1 MLQRTGLAPSRLVI
15 EVTEGSLLDDPE
27 GVRDILARL
36 RDEGIG
42 AALDDFGTG
51 YSSLSYLHTFPLRSV
66 KIDRS
71 FVARLGLDEGNSNAV
86 VVSIL
91 ALARALGME
100 AVAEGIE
107 TQAQRDALLAMGCHY
122 GQGYL
127 LGRPA
132 PIGHWS

>member
-1 MLQRTGLAPSRLVI
+1 
-15 EVTEGSLLDDPE
+15 
-27 GVRDILARL
+27 L
-36 RDEGIG
+36 RDQGVG

-51 YSSLSYLHTFPLRSV
+51 YSSLSYLHTFPLRTV

-71 FVARLGLDEGNSNAV
+71 FVSRLDDDQGNSNAV

-91 ALARALGME
+91 ALASALGMD
-100 AVAEGIE
+100 AIAEGIE
-107 TQAQRDALLAMGCHY
+107 TDTQRATLLAMGCRY

-132 PIGHWS
+132 GIKHWSMPTAR

>member
-1 MLQRTGLAPSRLVI
+1 M
-15 EVTEGSLLDDPE
+15 TEGSLLDDPE

-36 RDEGIG
+36 RDAGIG

-51 YSSLSYLHTFPLRSV
+51 YSSLSYLHTFPLHSV

-71 FVARLGLDEGNSNAV
+71 FVSRLGVGEGNSDAV
-86 VVSIL
+86 VISIL

-100 AVAEGIE
+100 AIAEGIE
-107 TQAQRDALLAMGCHY
+107 TDAQREVLLGMGCRF

-132 PIGHWS
+132 PIERWGAGA